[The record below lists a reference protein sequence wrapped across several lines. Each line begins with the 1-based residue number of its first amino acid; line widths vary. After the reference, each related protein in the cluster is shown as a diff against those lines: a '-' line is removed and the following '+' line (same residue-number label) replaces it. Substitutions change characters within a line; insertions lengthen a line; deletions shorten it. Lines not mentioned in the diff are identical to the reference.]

1 MSERKSSFEIKCRDI
16 EVVEK
21 YMIDGCFDTSTDV
34 KCDYLFYYHPN
45 NKNSYVFVELK
56 GSDFEHGIEQINVTV
71 KRFVDNDFFVGKNN
85 LEVTG
90 VLVCT
95 QYPKNN
101 SKTRSN
107 KKDVKNTFP
116 HLNFKM
122 LYGKTKGKAIYNPDT
137 RETE

>member
-71 KRFVDNDFFVGKNN
+71 KRFVDNDFFVG
-85 LEVTG
+85 
-90 VLVCT
+90 
-95 QYPKNN
+95 
-101 SKTRSN
+101 
-107 KKDVKNTFP
+107 
-116 HLNFKM
+116 NFKM